1 MSSSSVINSINFYV
15 DDEGN
20 AIPAN
25 IINRGESIQL
35 VKTPI
40 SQLPEPVVLPL
51 VQSQIKAQLWIYSTL
66 ALTGLLLLNMMFNR
80 SPAHTETIMEHQ
92 SAPMQNTQ
100 QIAASVIQ
108 AAPVSYGKVLQNAQE
123 LAQRAYNFTQAAQSV
138 DDWNLAANQLKK
150 AIALLKTVPATS
162 EDYTVAQQKINE
174 YQTRLTSA
182 LQGANQPVTNTMPTT
197 TITVGSGITCRD
209 LMSFPDA
216 LPVMLTNVSF
226 DSAAQPGQEAN
237 VVGCISN
244 HTGRAITNVSIVY
257 RGTSTADPSLF
268 QAANATI
275 YVDRIE
281 PGQTIPFRS
290 DFTIHPQVTSVSIES
305 ITWQSSD
312 ASEPQTSPIA
322 VNINRES

>member
-1 MSSSSVINSINFYV
+1 LSMI
-15 DDEGN
+15 
-20 AIPAN
+20 
-25 IINRGESIQL
+25 
-35 VKTPI
+35 
-40 SQLPEPVVLPL
+40 
-51 VQSQIKAQLWIYSTL
+51 
-66 ALTGLLLLNMMFNR
+66 MFNR
-80 SPAHTETIMEHQ
+80 SLAYTETVMAHQ
-92 SAPMQNTQ
+92 SAPMQNKQ
-100 QIAASVIQ
+100 QIAASVVQ
-108 AAPVSYGKVLQNAQE
+108 AAPVSYRKVLQNAQE
-123 LAQRAYNFTQAAQSV
+123 LAQRAYRFTQVAQSV

-182 LQGANQPVTNTMPTT
+182 LQGSSQPVTNTMPTT

-257 RGTSTADPSLF
+257 RGTSAADPSLF

-305 ITWQSSD
+305 ITWQSPD